1 MGRYKVVE
9 LLARAFAIEI
19 LNALN
24 EEPLRFVDL
33 KDYCP
38 NERTRALRLKELK
51 KIGFIMATAME
62 IENHSYIHYQI
73 TEKGRKALQLLNEL
87 EKLK

>member
-1 MGRYKVVE
+1 MEKYKIVK

-19 LNALN
+19 LQALN
-24 EEPLRFVDL
+24 KVPLRFVDL

-38 NERTRALRLKELK
+38 NDRTRALRLKELR
-51 KIGFIMATAME
+51 KIGFIITTVKE

-87 EKLK
+87 ERL

>member
-1 MGRYKVVE
+1 MKKYGRVK

-24 EEPLRFVDL
+24 EKPLRFVDL

-38 NERTRALRLKELK
+38 NDRTRAIRLKELK
-51 KIGFIMATAME
+51 KLGFIVTVIEE
-62 IENHSYIHYQI
+62 IENHSFICYQI
-73 TEKGRKALQLLNEL
+73 TDKGRKALQLIEQI
-87 EKLK
+87 EKL

>member
-1 MGRYKVVE
+1 LGRYKVVK

-24 EEPLRFVDL
+24 ETSLRFVDL

-38 NERTRALRLKELK
+38 NDRTRALRLKELR
-51 KIGFIMATAME
+51 KIGFIIATIKE
-62 IENHSYIHYQI
+62 IENHSYVHYQI

-87 EKLK
+87 ESL

>member
-1 MGRYKVVE
+1 LERCKIVK

-19 LNALN
+19 LQALN
-24 EEPLRFVDL
+24 EAPLRFVDL

-38 NERTRALRLKELK
+38 NERTRTLRLKELRK
-51 KIGFIMATAME
+51 KGFITTTVIE

-73 TEKGRKALQLLNEL
+73 TEKGRRALQLLNEL
-87 EKLK
+87 EKL

>member
-1 MGRYKVVE
+1 MEKYKIVK

-19 LNALN
+19 LQALN
-24 EEPLRFVDL
+24 EVPLRFVDL

-38 NERTRALRLKELK
+38 NDRTRALRLKELR
-51 KIGFIMATAME
+51 KIGFIITTVKE

-87 EKLK
+87 EKL

>member
-1 MGRYKVVE
+1 MGKYKVVK

-24 EEPLRFVDL
+24 ETPLRFVDL

-38 NERTRALRLKELK
+38 NDRTRALRLKELR
-51 KIGFIMATAME
+51 KIGFVIATIKE
-62 IENHSYIHYQI
+62 IENHSYVHYQI

-87 EKLK
+87 ESL

>member
-1 MGRYKVVE
+1 LGRYKVVK

-24 EEPLRFVDL
+24 ETPLRFVDL

-38 NERTRALRLKELK
+38 NDRTRALRLKELR
-51 KIGFIMATAME
+51 KIGFITATIKE
-62 IENHSYIHYQI
+62 IENHSYVHYQI
-73 TEKGRKALQLLNEL
+73 TEKRRKPFNYLMN
-87 EKLK
+87 

>member
-1 MGRYKVVE
+1 LGKYKIVK

-24 EEPLRFVDL
+24 ETPLRFVDL

-38 NERTRALRLKELK
+38 NDRTRALRLKELR
-51 KIGFIMATAME
+51 KIGFIIATIKE
-62 IENHSYIHYQI
+62 IENHSYVHYQI

-87 EKLK
+87 ESL

>member
-1 MGRYKVVE
+1 MGKYKVVK

-24 EEPLRFVDL
+24 ETSLRFVDL

-38 NERTRALRLKELK
+38 NDRTRALRLKELR
-51 KIGFIMATAME
+51 KIGFIIATIKE
-62 IENHSYIHYQI
+62 IENHSYVHYQI

-87 EKLK
+87 EGL

>member
-1 MGRYKVVE
+1 M
-9 LLARAFAIEI
+9 LARAFAIEI

-24 EEPLRFVDL
+24 ETPLRFVDL

-38 NERTRALRLKELK
+38 NDRTGALRLKELR
-51 KIGFIMATAME
+51 KIGFIIATIKE
-62 IENHSYIHYQI
+62 IENHSYVHYQI

-87 EKLK
+87 ERL

>member
-1 MGRYKVVE
+1 MGRYKIVK

-24 EEPLRFVDL
+24 ETPLRFVDL

-38 NERTRALRLKELK
+38 NDRTRALRLKELR
-51 KIGFIMATAME
+51 KIGFIIATIKE
-62 IENHSYIHYQI
+62 IENHSYVHYQI

-87 EKLK
+87 ESL

>member
-1 MGRYKVVE
+1 MERYKIVK

-19 LNALN
+19 LHALN
-24 EEPLRFVDL
+24 EAPLRFVDL

-38 NERTRALRLKELK
+38 NERTRALRLKELR
-51 KIGFIMATAME
+51 KIGFIMATVIE

-73 TEKGRKALQLLNEL
+73 TEKGRKVLQLLNEL
-87 EKLK
+87 EKL